1 MGRVVH
7 RTGTFR
13 RLQQRKRMREWQEEC
28 ENLGIQMVA
37 DGLICHL
44 MPDKEGL
51 AACRQL
57 GQLLDSE

>member
-1 MGRVVH
+1 MPFFPVRMW
-7 RTGTFR
+7 GTA
-13 RLQQRKRMREWQEEC
+13 RMREWQEEC